1 MVCIGVFCF
10 FKQKTAYELRISD
23 WSSDVCSSDLPGTT
37 AYPRVQFDAAA
48 VQLDQALHQ
57 RQAQARAAV
66 AHLQRAA
73 LELAE
78 HAIAIGLG
86 NADAGVR
93 HLEQHLALGTASG
106 ERHHAALAG
115 ELQRVG
121 QQVEQRL
128 TPAAAVSHRSEESRE
143 GKECVRTG
151 STR

>member
-1 MVCIGVFCF
+1 M
-10 FKQKTAYELRISD
+10 RISD
-23 WSSDVCSSDLPGTT
+23 WSSDVCSS
-37 AYPRVQFDAAA
+37 Y
-48 VQLDQALHQ
+48 
-57 RQAQARAAV
+57 
-66 AHLQRAA
+66 
-73 LELAE
+73 LA

-128 TPAAAVSHRSEESRE
+128 TQAAAVSHQFAGIVVARE
-143 GKECVRTG
+143 AQIDAAAVGALADRK
-151 STR
+151 STRLNSSH

>member
-1 MVCIGVFCF
+1 MIRRPPRSTRTDTLFPYTTLFRSRYV
-10 FKQKTAYELRISD
+10 AD
-23 WSSDVCSSDLPGTT
+23 DPGTT

-93 HLEQHLALGTASG
+93 HLEQHLALGKASG

-115 ELQRVG
+115 ELPRVG
-121 QQVEQRL
+121 RKVEQRL
-128 TPAAAVSHRSEESRE
+128 TQAAAVSPPENERSAGGER
-143 GKECVRTG
+143 G
-151 STR
+151 

>member
-1 MVCIGVFCF
+1 MFFF
-10 FKQKTAYELRISD
+10 FKQKTAYELRIRD
-23 WSSDVCSSDLPGTT
+23 WSSDVCSSDLRAERYVADDPGTT

-106 ERHHAALAG
+106 EQIGRAH
-115 ELQRVG
+115 V
-121 QQVEQRL
+121 
-128 TPAAAVSHRSEESRE
+128 
-143 GKECVRTG
+143 
-151 STR
+151 

>member
-1 MVCIGVFCF
+1 M
-10 FKQKTAYELRISD
+10 RISD
-23 WSSDVCSSDLPGTT
+23 WSSDVCSS
-37 AYPRVQFDAAA
+37 Y
-48 VQLDQALHQ
+48 
-57 RQAQARAAV
+57 
-66 AHLQRAA
+66 
-73 LELAE
+73 LA

-128 TPAAAVSHRSEESRE
+128 TQAAAVSHQFAGIVVTRE
-143 GKECVRTG
+143 DNAGDRK
-151 STR
+151 STRLNSSH